1 MQINT
6 NRESN
11 MNKNTIKNTVNNG
24 IKKKHKS
31 SVNKTKKID
40 FGINYVNT
48 NSALHKL
55 NGVTKFVLFL
65 AWVTVVLTTFD
76 LRLILALIITGCT
89 LLKLTKVP
97 FSVYKPLLIATA
109 SVLSINA
116 LFMFLLAPQQG
127 VEYIG
132 SSTVLLPLWGD
143 YSLTQETLYYLLTV
157 TLKYFSMFPIA
168 LVFVF
173 TTHPTEFA
181 ASLNRLGVPYKIAYA
196 VSLTLRYLP
205 DVKNDFVNIMH
216 AQQAR
221 GVDLSKN
228 VSVLSRIKNVAK
240 ILGPLIFSSLDRADE
255 ISNAMTLRGF
265 GHNKKRTW
273 YSLKP
278 MTKQDYAV
286 MGLITLVVTLAII
299 KRVMASEL
307 FWYPF

>member
-1 MQINT
+1 
-6 NRESN
+6 
-11 MNKNTIKNTVNNG
+11 MN
-24 IKKKHKS
+24 S
-31 SVNKTKKID
+31 SKMS
-40 FGINYVNT
+40 FGINYIDT
-48 NSALHKL
+48 QSPLHKL
-55 NGVTKFVLFL
+55 NGITKFVLFM

-76 LRLILALIITGCT
+76 IRLITVLIIAGLS
-89 LLKLTKVP
+89 LLKMTRVP
-97 FSVYKPLLIATA
+97 LKVYKPLLIGTL
-109 SVLSINA
+109 SVLSLNA
-116 LFMFLLAPQQG
+116 LFMYLLAPDQG
-127 VEYIG
+127 TKYLG
-132 SSTVLLPLWGD
+132 SESVLVALPGN
-143 YSLTQETLYYLLTV
+143 YSLTQETLFYLVTV

-205 DVKNDFVNIMH
+205 EVKKDFINIMH

-221 GVDLSKN
+221 GVELSKKAP
-228 VSVLSRIKNVAK
+228 LFERMKNVAK

-265 GHNKKRTW
+265 GRHKTRTW

-278 MTKQDYAV
+278 MQKHDWLLLSLIALIVVCAITKRILEQQ
-286 MGLITLVVTLAII
+286 
-299 KRVMASEL
+299 L

>member
-1 MQINT
+1 MT
-6 NRESN
+6 ASK
-11 MNKNTIKNTVNNG
+11 M
-24 IKKKHKS
+24 S
-31 SVNKTKKID
+31 
-40 FGINYVNT
+40 FGINYIDT
-48 NSALHKL
+48 QSPLHKL
-55 NGVTKFVLFL
+55 NGITKFVLFM

-76 LRLILALIITGCT
+76 IRMITVLILVGLT
-89 LLKLTKVP
+89 LLKSTQVP
-97 FSVYKPLLIATA
+97 IKVYKPLLIGTL
-109 SVLSINA
+109 SVLSLNA
-116 LFMFLLAPQQG
+116 LFMYLLAPDQG
-127 VEYIG
+127 TKYLGTEN
-132 SSTVLLPLWGD
+132 VLIELPGR
-143 YSLTQETLYYLLTV
+143 YSLTQETLFYLVTV

-205 DVKNDFVNIMH
+205 EVKKDFVNIMH

-221 GVDLSKN
+221 GVELSKKAPL
-228 VSVLSRIKNVAK
+228 VERMKNVAK

-265 GHNKKRTW
+265 GRHKSRTW

-278 MTKQDYAV
+278 LTTQDWSVIAIVITIVVLAV
-286 MGLITLVVTLAII
+286 T
-299 KRVMASEL
+299 KRVIEDQL